1 MKKKILFVSSV
12 IEFRML
18 LNATSKIEPGTSF
31 ISESLYYPKL
41 IKKIDTDELHYGI
54 PNVVQITPELK
65 YEFEIPYTIQ
75 KCRVEVYSW
84 QTLSDPDAYSNFEK
98 YTILIFDAYEDN
110 NVFKKVSFF
119 RDGSIAKAIYPKIEI
134 ATQAVQMAQP
144 YSYGLGLGLHSYP
157 SSHSYGYGNI
167 PMSSI
172 RTSYDYKNPTYETVP
187 VNGNEKLIVYEYS
200 GIKY

>member
-1 MKKKILFVSSV
+1 MKKKILFVSSI
-12 IEFRML
+12 IEFGKI
-18 LNATSKIEPGTSF
+18 LNATSKIDPGTSF
-31 ISESLYYPKL
+31 ISELLYYPKL

-65 YEFEIPYTIQ
+65 YEFEIPFTIQ
-75 KCRVEVYSW
+75 KCKVEVYSW

-98 YTILIFDAYEDN
+98 YTILIFDGPEA
-110 NVFKKVSFF
+110 NVFMKVSFF

-134 ATQAVQMAQP
+134 ATQTAQIVQP
-144 YSYGLGLGLHSYP
+144 YSYGLGLGLQPYQSSY
-157 SSHSYGYGNI
+157 SYVHNII

-172 RTSYDYKNPTYETVP
+172 KTSYDYKSPTYETVP
-187 VNGNEKLIVYEYS
+187 ANNDEKIIVYEYS

>member
-12 IEFRML
+12 IEFGML

-65 YEFEIPYTIQ
+65 YEFEIPFTIQ
-75 KCRVEVYSW
+75 KCKVEVYSW
-84 QTLSDPDAYSNFEK
+84 QTLSDPDSYSNFEK
-98 YTILIFDAYEDN
+98 YTILIFDGPEA
-110 NVFKKVSFF
+110 NVFMKVSFF

-134 ATQAVQMAQP
+134 ATQTAQIVQP
-144 YSYGLGLGLHSYP
+144 YSYGLGLQPYQSSY
-157 SSHSYGYGNI
+157 SYGHSVI

-172 RTSYDYKNPTYETVP
+172 RTSYDYENPTYETVP
-187 VNGNEKLIVYEYS
+187 VSGNEKIIVYEYS

>member
-12 IEFRML
+12 IEFGML
-18 LNATSKIEPGTSF
+18 LDATSKIEPGTSF

-65 YEFEIPYTIQ
+65 YEFEIPFTIQ
-75 KCRVEVYSW
+75 KCKVEVYSW

-98 YTILIFDAYEDN
+98 YTILIFDGPEA
-110 NVFKKVSFF
+110 NVFMKVSFF
-119 RDGSIAKAIYPKIEI
+119 EDGSIAKAIYPKIEI
-134 ATQAVQMAQP
+134 ATQTAQMVQP
-144 YSYGLGLGLHSYP
+144 YSYGLGLGLHPYQSAYSYR
-157 SSHSYGYGNI
+157 YNAI

-172 RTSYDYKNPTYETVP
+172 RTSYDYNNPTYETVS
-187 VNGNEKLIVYEYS
+187 VNGDEKLIVYEYS